1 MLRVGP
7 PVLFVLALAAAGS
20 ACNGGPKDA
29 TEHTTDIQVADAG
42 DPATYGYVARRPRA
56 VVGLAEARGFDDPT
70 SRAAVD
76 RLANALSACAGDLA
90 KQGKLVEGAARV
102 LVPVDDGGI
111 VGNPQVVFSP
121 GPAVAANGLLCVVVP
136 VRMLTFPPSPSDGG
150 AGAKPTQRALALEVA
165 WGEELGGAV
174 GVP

>member
-1 MLRVGP
+1 MTRVRP
-7 PVLFVLALAAAGS
+7 SVLSLLGLLAAGA

-29 TEHTTDIQVADAG
+29 TEHTTDVKVADAG
-42 DPATYGYVARRPRA
+42 DTGSYGYVARRPRA
-56 VVGLAEARGFDDPT
+56 VVALAEARGFDDST

-90 KQGKLVEGAARV
+90 KQGKLVEGAARL
-102 LVPVDDGGI
+102 LVPVDAGGV

-121 GPAVAANGLLCVVVP
+121 GAAVAANGLLCVVAP
-136 VRMLTFPPSPSDGG
+136 VRMLTFPPASADAGPSG
-150 AGAKPTQRALALEVA
+150 ASRALALEVA
-165 WGEELGGAV
+165 WGEELSNVA